1 MKKIKYIIIGAKKE
15 KINKETLESLVALT
29 GKADLQTVF
38 IQVSDKEK
46 EETLINEE
54 ISKIEEEIEYVCIVK
69 NGSIFKNTFAK
80 TVEDYI
86 TNPNVVYLPLVEYHG
101 VSGET
106 TGFKGFLNSSLW
118 KPYFTENIGELD
130 LKLSKRGVDLTIY
143 GAIIPVN
150 ILKNN
155 KFKSTIPYYSYF
167 EWFNRIINKGVT
179 VVGIPR
185 VVVKSMFDYELQSLS
200 KEDKI
205 AFFKQAQEDYVNEA

>member
-54 ISKIEEEIEYVCIVK
+54 ISKIEEEIEYICIVK

-86 TNPNVVYLPLVEYHG
+86 INPNVVYLPLVEYHG

-205 AFFKQAQEDYVNEA
+205 AFFKQAQEDYVNEV